1 MNTPRTDVNLL
12 GTTDASVWAREFM
25 CVVNSGAVV
34 DEGLMLAWFS
44 GMWAATNDLL
54 QAELTAA
61 KAENDGLRKAL
72 EFYANLNNWIEV
84 TNYLDGDIESTEP
97 SAAERDLGQ
106 IARDALERM

>member
-1 MNTPRTDVNLL
+1 MNTPST
-12 GTTDASVWAREFM
+12 
-25 CVVNSGAVV
+25 VVAQLNRDLRNENVALTK
-34 DEGLMLAWFS
+34 ELA
-44 GMWAATNDLL
+44 
-54 QAELTAA
+54 AA